1 MVLTVI
7 KIENGLITE
16 FDIEGI
22 KFAQDLIPV
31 TNTLA
36 RSQLPMKPQYI
47 TLHNPASPGEPT
59 AEDLTEYIDNYHG
72 YKSWHLTII
81 SNKVFQELPFIE
93 NAWHAGDGYNGSGNR
108 TSIAIEIGED
118 EVSENTAK
126 VFVAY
131 LMKEYNIPI
140 EKVVP
145 HKHWSG
151 KNCPAYTLQH
161 WDKYIKDIEKYYI
174 EITKE
179 PHWAEKHKL
188 SLENKGIKI
197 NDTRYDD
204 YMTRG
209 EVFALLDRIIK

>member
-1 MVLTVI
+1 MTVI
-7 KIENGLITE
+7 KIKNGLITE
-16 FDIEGI
+16 FNISNI
-22 KFAQDLIPV
+22 KFAQDLIPK
-31 TNTLA
+31 TNILA
-36 RSQLPMKPQYI
+36 RSQLPMKPTHI

-59 AEDLTEYIDNYHG
+59 AEELTEYIDNYHG
-72 YKSWHLTII
+72 YKSWHLTVI

-93 NAWHAGDGYNGSGNR
+93 VGWHAGDGYNGPGNR
-108 TSIAIEIGED
+108 TSIALEIGED
-118 EVSENTAK
+118 EISEQTAK

-140 EKVVP
+140 ENVVP
-145 HKHWSG
+145 HKNWSG

-161 WDKYIKDIEKYYI
+161 WDKYLKSIEEYYI

-188 SLENKGIKI
+188 SLESKGIVI
-197 NDTRYDD
+197 NEERFDAF
-204 YMTRG
+204 MTRG

>member
-16 FDIEGI
+16 FNIPGL
-22 KFAQDLIPV
+22 KFAQDLIPT
-31 TNTLA
+31 TNKLA
-36 RSQLPMKPQYI
+36 RSQLLMKPQYI
-47 TLHNPASPGEPT
+47 TLHNPAAPG
-59 AEDLTEYIDNYHG
+59 ADADDLTEYIDNYYG

-81 SNKVFQELPFIE
+81 STKVFQELPFIE
-93 NAWHAGDGYNGSGNR
+93 NGWHAGDGYNGPGNR

-151 KNCPAYTLQH
+151 KNCPAYTLLH
-161 WDKYIKDIEKYYI
+161 WDKYNKDIEEYYI

-179 PHWAEKHKL
+179 PHWAKKHKL
-188 SLENKGIKI
+188 SLESKGIVI
-197 NDTRYDD
+197 NEERFDD
-204 YMTRG
+204 FMTRG

>member
-1 MVLTVI
+1 M

-16 FDIEGI
+16 FNVPGI

-31 TNTLA
+31 TNKLA
-36 RSQLPMKPQYI
+36 RSRLPMLPRFI
-47 TLHNPASPGEPT
+47 TLHNPASGGAT
-59 AEDLTEYIDNYHG
+59 AKNLTDYIDSYTG
-72 YKSWHLTII
+72 YKSWHLTVI

-93 NAWHAGDGYNGSGNR
+93 TSWNAGDGYNGPGNR
-108 TSIAIEIGED
+108 SSISIEIGED

-151 KNCPAYTLQH
+151 KNCPAYTLPH
-161 WDKYIKDIEKYYI
+161 WDSYIKFIDEYYK

-179 PHWAEKHKL
+179 PHWAEKNKL
-188 SLENKGIKI
+188 SLENKGITI

-204 YMTRG
+204 FMTRG

>member
-1 MVLTVI
+1 M
-7 KIENGLITE
+7 KIEKGLITE
-16 FDIEGI
+16 FDVPCI

-31 TNTLA
+31 TNKLA
-36 RSQLPMKPQYI
+36 RSQLAMKPQYI
-47 TLHNPASPGEPT
+47 TLHNPAASGAS
-59 AEDLTEYIDNYHG
+59 AENLTEYADSYNG

-81 SNKVFQELPFIE
+81 SNKVFQELPLTE
-93 NAWHAGDGYNGSGNR
+93 VGWHAGDGYNGPGNR
-108 TSIAIEIGED
+108 SSIALEIGED
-118 EVSENTAK
+118 EASENSAK

-140 EKVVP
+140 ENVVP

-161 WDKYIKDIEKYYI
+161 WDKYIKSIEDYYK

-188 SLENKGIKI
+188 SLESKGIEI
-197 NDTRYDD
+197 NENRYDD
-204 YMTRG
+204 FMTRG
-209 EVFALLDRIIK
+209 EVFALLDRIVK

>member
-1 MVLTVI
+1 MLMI

-31 TNTLA
+31 TNKLA
-36 RSQLPMKPQYI
+36 RSQLAMKPQYI
-47 TLHNPASPGEPT
+47 TLHNPASPGST
-59 AEDLTEYIDNYHG
+59 AQNLTDYIDSYNG
-72 YKSWHLTII
+72 YKSWHLTVI

-93 NAWHAGDGYNGSGNR
+93 VSWNAGDGYNGPGNR
-108 TSIAIEIGED
+108 SSISIEIGED

-140 EKVVP
+140 ENVVP
-145 HKHWSG
+145 HKHWSV
-151 KNCPAYTLQH
+151 KNCPAYTLLH
-161 WDKYIKDIEKYYI
+161 WDTYIKSIEEYYK

-179 PHWAEKHKL
+179 PHWAEKYKV
-188 SLENKGIKI
+188 SLRSKGIVI
-197 NDTRYDD
+197 NDDRFNDF
-204 YMTRG
+204 MTRG
-209 EVFALLDRIIK
+209 EVFALLDRIVK